1 MGWNRIEGRGHKAF
15 KKGGGKL
22 VQGVGALKM
31 GGGGL
36 ELSYELYLN
45 IDECSDSSKNCLS
58 DMKYIFSLTNF
69 IKEPTCFKSQNS
81 TLSDFILTNR
91 PRSFMKS

>member
-1 MGWNRIEGRGHKAF
+1 M
-15 KKGGGKL
+15 GGG
-22 VQGVGALKM
+22 
-31 GGGGL
+31 GGRGGL

-45 IDECSDSSKNCLS
+45 IDECSDSSKNRLS
-58 DMKYIFSLTNF
+58 DMKDIFSLTNF
-69 IKEPTCFKSQNS
+69 IKESTCFKSQNS